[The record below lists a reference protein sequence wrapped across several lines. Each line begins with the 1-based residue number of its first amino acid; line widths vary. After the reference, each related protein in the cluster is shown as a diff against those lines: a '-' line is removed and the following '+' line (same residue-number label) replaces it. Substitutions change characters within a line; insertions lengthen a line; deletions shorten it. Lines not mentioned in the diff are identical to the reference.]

1 MFQGMSLVW
10 MALSAVIAYFCG
22 GVNGAILISKCFFKE
37 DVRTKGSGNA
47 GLTNF
52 FRSYG
57 GWSTFLVMAVDMLK
71 TVAAAFG
78 AGWML
83 ASFGYY
89 REGLVLGAVLVSLGH
104 DFPALLGFKGGKGI
118 LCGFTAALILDWR
131 IALIMLGV
139 FVVAFAITRYVSLGS
154 VLGAMTC
161 AVGFGVVY
169 YGDWIVMAG
178 GIFIGLL
185 AIYMHRSNI
194 GRLIK
199 GTESKVHLIH
209 RDLNK

>member
-1 MFQGMSLVW
+1 MIGATLVA
-10 MALSAVIAYFCG
+10 ALAAYLLGNLNGSVCISALIAG
-22 GVNGAILISKCFFKE
+22 D
-37 DVRTKGSGNA
+37 DVRKHGSGNA

-57 GWSTFLVMAVDMLK
+57 SWNTLLVMVVDMLK
-71 TVAAAFG
+71 TVAAAYT
-78 AGWML
+78 AGFAL

-89 REGLVLGAVLVSLGH
+89 REGLVLGVVMVSLGH

-131 IALIMLGV
+131 IALVMLAV
-139 FVVAFAITRYVSLGS
+139 FVIAFAITRYVSLGS
-154 VLGAMTC
+154 VLGALTC
-161 AVGFGVVY
+161 SVGFGVVY
-169 YGDWIVMAG
+169 CGDWIVMAG

-194 GRLIK
+194 ARLIK

>member
-1 MFQGMSLVW
+1 M
-10 MALSAVIAYFCG
+10 I
-22 GVNGAILISKCFFKE
+22 GAILAAALAAYLLGNLNGSVCISTLVAGD
-37 DVRTKGSGNA
+37 DVRKHGSGNA

-52 FRSYG
+52 FRNYG

-71 TVAAAFG
+71 TVAAAYT
-78 AGWML
+78 AGFAM
-83 ASFGYY
+83 ASFGFY
-89 REGLVLGAVLVSLGH
+89 REGLVLGVVLVSLGH

-131 IALIMLGV
+131 IALVMLAV
-139 FVVAFAITRYVSLGS
+139 FVVAFWITRYVSLGS
-154 VLGAMTC
+154 VLGALTC
-161 AVGFGVVY
+161 SVGFGVVH
-169 YGDWIVMAG
+169 YGDWVVMAG

-185 AIYMHRSNI
+185 AIFMHKSNI
-194 GRLIK
+194 DRLIK